1 MLAYKYAYIYR
12 LLFMSVEEIIINVNS
27 ETICIC
33 ILYRSIYVLLDQYI
47 YIFNTRI

>member
-27 ETICIC
+27 ETICI
-33 ILYRSIYVLLDQYI
+33 LYRSIYVLLDQYI